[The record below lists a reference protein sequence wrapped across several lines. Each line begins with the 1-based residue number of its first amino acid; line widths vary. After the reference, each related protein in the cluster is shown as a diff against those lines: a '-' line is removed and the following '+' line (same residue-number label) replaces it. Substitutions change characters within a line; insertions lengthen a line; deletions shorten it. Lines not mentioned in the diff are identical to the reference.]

1 MISQFHPAADAEF
14 EAAILDG
21 VKYGRALALRLRIET
36 ARVVELLCDT
46 PNIGQSVSPIHR
58 RFPLT
63 GFPFAIV
70 YFVEGDVLSIVAFAH
85 KRRRPGYWRQRK

>member
-46 PNIGQSVSPIHR
+46 PSIGELVSLIHR
-58 RFPLT
+58 RFPRLSGHPELT
-63 GFPFAIV
+63 IQECFQTP
-70 YFVEGDVLSIVAFAH
+70 
-85 KRRRPGYWRQRK
+85 KPGP

>member
-1 MISQFHPAADAEF
+1 MISQFHPAAHAEF

-21 VKYGRALALRLRIET
+21 VRYGRSLALRLRMET
-36 ARVVELLCDT
+36 AKVVDLLCAT
-46 PNIGQSVSPIHR
+46 PKVGEPVSPIHR

-63 GFPFAIV
+63 GFPFAVV
-70 YFVEGDVLSIVAFAH
+70 YAVDGDTLTIVAFAH